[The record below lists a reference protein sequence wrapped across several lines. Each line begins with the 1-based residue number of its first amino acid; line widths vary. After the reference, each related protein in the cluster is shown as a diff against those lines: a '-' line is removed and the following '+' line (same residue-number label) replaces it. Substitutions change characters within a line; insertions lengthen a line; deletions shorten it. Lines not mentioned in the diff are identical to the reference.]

1 MIPEIKKI
9 LYATDLSGS
18 SRTTLSWAMALA
30 RKHEARLLMVNVI
43 EEIGSGSPS
52 LQFYLTEK
60 EWEDLKQRINSE
72 AIDIMKEQ
80 LNLFCDTVIAEE
92 PECHYIADDI
102 IVVRGNPAEKIVA
115 TAVENRCDVI
125 VMGAIGAGGLV
136 GTIMGSTARRVLRKS
151 SVPVFL
157 VPHAD
162 KPQ

>member
-30 RKHEARLLMVNVI
+30 RKHEASLLMVNVI
-43 EEIGSGSPS
+43 EEIGSASPS
-52 LQFYLTEK
+52 LQFYLTKK
-60 EWEDLKQRINSE
+60 EWEELKQRINTDS
-72 AIDIMKEQ
+72 IDIMKEQ
-80 LNLFCDTVIAEE
+80 LNLFCDTVKAEE
-92 PECHYIADDI
+92 PDCHYIADDI
-102 IVVRGNPAEKIVA
+102 VVVRGNPAEKIVA
-115 TAVENRCDVI
+115 TAAENHCDVI

-151 SVPVFL
+151 RIPVFL
-157 VPHAD
+157 VPHAE